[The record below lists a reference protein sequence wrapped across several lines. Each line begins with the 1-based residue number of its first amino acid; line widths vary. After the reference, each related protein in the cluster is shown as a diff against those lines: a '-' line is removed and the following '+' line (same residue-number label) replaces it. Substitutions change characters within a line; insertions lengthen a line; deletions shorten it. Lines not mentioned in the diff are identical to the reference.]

1 MIPRADAP
9 ELERGRRVAKRVA
22 LDHAAE
28 VLRSAYGKPVVVPG
42 GAATAKSNEELR
54 RKIRLFKDIQATREA
69 AFEYTGKGEYGGRD
83 VPVRLGLGGL
93 QDFTAGT

>member
-22 LDHAAE
+22 LDHLAE

-42 GAATAKSNEELR
+42 GAASAKPDEELR

-69 AFEYTGKGEYGGRD
+69 AFRFTGKGPYGGKD
-83 VPVRLGLGGL
+83 VPLRLGLGGL
-93 QDFTAGT
+93 QVFTAGA